1 MNLLTIE
8 LNSLLH
14 VISVISFSA
23 FVTVLFLP
31 KIKEYYINKEECTL
45 QDGKKAKINSNITIT
60 FSVFKNGDPG
70 ILIVS
75 ANKKEESTNSKLKR
89 IIIKNKC

>member
-1 MNLLTIE
+1 MDLLVIE

-31 KIKEYYINKEECTL
+31 KIKEYYLNKETTMENDL
-45 QDGKKAKINSNITIT
+45 KNNSKVSITIR
-60 FSVFKNGDPG
+60 VFKNGDP
-70 ILIVS
+70 IAIIVS
-75 ANKKEESTNSKLKR
+75 LNKKVEVKEKKLER
-89 IIIKNKC
+89 IIIKNKL